1 MLYSF
6 SDKHIWGSEK
16 GSPKKGKLKT
26 DNWVLSILM
35 IIFICSLNPVVS
47 TVGSACPGIDIFRV
61 LMWLCIAAAVCIAAL
76 FTAKVIRN
84 KEIDFYP
91 ILCIAIVI
99 FLAIYNVKA

>member
-1 MLYSF
+1 
-6 SDKHIWGSEK
+6 
-16 GSPKKGKLKT
+16 
-26 DNWVLSILM
+26 
-35 IIFICSLNPVVS
+35 
-47 TVGSACPGIDIFRV
+47 V